1 MELNIL
7 NKKVIELIEH
17 EEYEKANELSFKL
30 LQRAKTDEFLEIN
43 DMLLEKNYTPS
54 LLIRAYYHLIIAVYE
69 YDGNYGEKYLNKYLK
84 KRPDSTSAKYQKS
97 LTEMAKGNQKK
108 SLKILEDLIDN
119 YSESPYN
126 DELLECAPRQEL
138 CESKLLCLYES
149 KSDETWECTDQV
161 LKEYPDNAKA
171 MVIKAKLLIKED
183 KNQEALTIIN
193 ESLKKEKT
201 IDGILVKGDIYSN
214 LKEYEK
220 AISCFI
226 IGINAF
232 DESEKHHTIK
242 WNYKEALA
250 LIQIEKYEPAMKCLN
265 EAIDTIRELEV
276 VLDLNED
283 GIELL
288 KECEAEKKKLLN
300 KGIPDVKYPTHKI
313 HLGKLGIALVI
324 LDILLY
330 FVLGNIIIN
339 LIITALVLII
349 AILSIIKILYER
361 HVAGS

>member
-1 MELNIL
+1 ML
-7 NKKVIELIEH
+7 NKKVIEFIEH

-30 LQRAKTDEFLEIN
+30 LQREKTDEFLEIN

-54 LLIRAYYHLIIAVYE
+54 LLIRAYYHLIIGVYE

-97 LTEMAKGNQKK
+97 LTEMAKGNKKK
-108 SLKILEDLIDN
+108 SLKILEDLIVN

-126 DELLECAPRQEL
+126 DELLQCPPRQEL

-201 IDGILVKGDIYSN
+201 IDGILVKGDIYNN
-214 LKEYEK
+214 LKEYED
-220 AISCFI
+220 AVACFT
-226 IGINAF
+226 IGIDAF
-232 DESEKHHTIK
+232 DETEKHHTIK
-242 WNYKEALA
+242 WNHKKALA
-250 LIQIEKYEPAMKCLN
+250 LIQIKKYKSAMKCLN
-265 EAIDTIRELEV
+265 ETIDTIRELEV
-276 VLDLNED
+276 ILDLNED

-288 KECEAEKKKLLN
+288 KECEAEKEKLLN
-300 KGIPDVKYPTHKI
+300 KGIPDVKYPTRKI
-313 HLGKLGIALVI
+313 HPGKSVIVLLV

-330 FVLGNIIIN
+330 FTLGNIIIN
-339 LIITALVLII
+339 LIITAWLLII
-349 AILSIIKILYER
+349 VILSLIRILAKR
-361 HVAGS
+361 HYMASK